1 MIHVENLA
9 KSYVKDTINTDVLD
23 GVSFRVE
30 EGEFVSIM
38 GASGVGKST
47 LMNILGA
54 LDKPS
59 GGRYLL
65 NGVNVASLDDDALSE
80 LRNRSI
86 GFVFQHFNLLERA
99 TVLRNVMLPLA
110 YEDRDRGEPEER
122 AMKVIDATGLSER
135 RHYVPSEF
143 SAGQQQRVAIARA
156 LVNDPV
162 LLLADEPT
170 GNLDRRSGIEVL
182 SIFQRLNREGR
193 TLVMITHDE
202 EVAEHA
208 RRILVLR
215 DGQIVDDWAVREPR
229 DAEAEL
235 SLLPAAKSNGS
246 EATRAEG
253 SACGP

>member
-1 MIHVENLA
+1 
-9 KSYVKDTINTDVLD
+9 
-23 GVSFRVE
+23 
-30 EGEFVSIM
+30 
-38 GASGVGKST
+38 
-47 LMNILGA
+47 
-54 LDKPS
+54 
-59 GGRYLL
+59 
-65 NGVNVASLDDDALSE
+65 
-80 LRNRSI
+80 
-86 GFVFQHFNLLERA
+86 
-99 TVLRNVMLPLA
+99 MLPLA

-215 DGQIVDDWAVREPR
+215 DGQIVDDWAVREP
-229 DAEAEL
+229 
-235 SLLPAAKSNGS
+235 
-246 EATRAEG
+246 
-253 SACGP
+253 